1 MCCALVMMQW
11 FCICLLDLTSNT
23 KILYPGFTRYLLGV
37 KVNKNAEACK
47 SDYCSYIMDSILL
60 KFAKIEPENVSKLSN
75 QELSCLCLITMVI
88 VCMPF
93 VLILKSNISL
103 QLQLLL
109 AHAPPFSADEVAVE
123 GKVSVVVKDNFL

>member
-23 KILYPGFTRYLLGV
+23 KILYPGFTRYLLFLGV

-60 KFAKIEPENVSKLSN
+60 KFAKIEPENVSKLSIRSFHVFALL
-75 QELSCLCLITMVI
+75 QWSLSACPLC
-88 VCMPF
+88 
-93 VLILKSNISL
+93 
-103 QLQLLL
+103 
-109 AHAPPFSADEVAVE
+109 
-123 GKVSVVVKDNFL
+123 